1 MVEQKVSRTF
11 HEKDLQDKL
20 NSKDSMYDFM
30 ARLDFY
36 LPNFKSPLCTI
47 LFMQ

>member
-1 MVEQKVSRTF
+1 MVEQSRIF
-11 HEKDLQDKL
+11 HMKDLQDKL

-30 ARLDFY
+30 ARLDHY
-36 LPNFKSPLCTI
+36 LPNYKSPICTI